1 MWRTGMSAAL
11 RKATKIIRD
20 ASRETLWTGGGKII
34 NPEIFTEAARKILA
48 LGPVANDKQRRVD
61 R

>member
-1 MWRTGMSAAL
+1 MSAAL